1 MLALLLC
8 LCVCVSGQFGLGR
21 KKDVKKQKSA
31 FEQAQERA
39 SSGKPKSASS
49 SIGSAGSSYGSTR
62 DADIDA
68 MMASLSPEDRKMMEG
83 MMAGMGDVDMGKAMT
98 DMEAAMS
105 QLASMDADELNAAMM
120 DVMNSPEI
128 KAMLDDPTMM
138 LEQMRGTG
146 MMPDETIDE
155 YLKNP
160 KKYKREMKKM
170 QDEMMKVFTDPEAM
184 QGVVDMMTGVT
195 EMLSDPKK
203 LEEALEDIV
212 RELEQWETDLG
223 DAEKVEAARQQLLN
237 SPDLTDN
244 PALAEVFGTKEMK
257 DIIGDKEKWR
267 KTVME
272 GKERLRMGGGV
283 GEL

>member
-1 MLALLLC
+1 
-8 LCVCVSGQFGLGR
+8 
-21 KKDVKKQKSA
+21 
-31 FEQAQERA
+31 
-39 SSGKPKSASS
+39 
-49 SIGSAGSSYGSTR
+49 
-62 DADIDA
+62 
-68 MMASLSPEDRKMMEG
+68 
-83 MMAGMGDVDMGKAMT
+83 
-98 DMEAAMS
+98 
-105 QLASMDADELNAAMM
+105 
-120 DVMNSPEI
+120 
-128 KAMLDDPTMM
+128 
-138 LEQMRGTG
+138 
-146 MMPDETIDE
+146 
-155 YLKNP
+155 
-160 KKYKREMKKM
+160 
-170 QDEMMKVFTDPEAM
+170 MMKVFTDPEAM

-223 DAEKVEAARQQLLN
+223 DVEKVEAARQQLLN

>member
-1 MLALLLC
+1 
-8 LCVCVSGQFGLGR
+8 
-21 KKDVKKQKSA
+21 
-31 FEQAQERA
+31 
-39 SSGKPKSASS
+39 
-49 SIGSAGSSYGSTR
+49 
-62 DADIDA
+62 